1 MRIALG
7 TAQFGLAYGVANTH
21 GIISPNEITAILEL
35 AASRGIDTLDTAI
48 AYGLSE
54 QRLGEAGVGAWS
66 VVSKLPS
73 IPVEITD
80 VAEWL
85 QNSIQNSLR
94 KMQIPKLKGL
104 LLHQPGDLLGVHG
117 KTLYNGLL
125 NLKEIGLV
133 EKIGISI
140 YSTEELDSLCQFYKF
155 DIVQAPFNI
164 FDRRLAM
171 SGWLNRLHRS
181 GIEIH
186 TRSAFLQGLLLMKP
200 TERPEKFVR
209 WQSLWAQWDKWLAEK
224 SISPLQACLAFVMSH
239 AEISRVVVG
248 IDSLA
253 HLNEILL
260 YASCSDCIFPT
271 NLICSDENLINPSS
285 WSKL

>member
-66 VVSKLPS
+66 IVSKLPS

-85 QNSIQNSLR
+85 QNSIQNSLM

-104 LLHQPGDLLGVHG
+104 LLHQPSDLLGVHG
-117 KTLYNGLL
+117 KILYNGLV
-125 NLKEIGLV
+125 NLKESGLV

-140 YSTEELDSLCQFYKF
+140 YSTEELDSLCQLYKF
-155 DIVQAPFNI
+155 DIVQAPFNF

-171 SGWLNRLHRS
+171 SGWLKRLHRS

-253 HLNEILL
+253 HLKEILL